1 MVIKQFQDI
10 FLFVN
15 LTLKGKILIIAH
27 LPWNILFINQYLFEL
42 SLINN
47 NICAVC
53 KEGYYGISCKLKCR
67 FPSYGLACQ
76 QKCICMEK
84 DCDHIKGCLLSAK
97 GKLSIKADMLPIH
110 LKGH

>member
-15 LTLKGKILIIAH
+15 LTFKGKILIIAH

-53 KEGYYGISCKLKCR
+53 KEGYYGINCKLKCR

-97 GKLSIKADMLPIH
+97 GKLSIQADMLPIH

>member
-15 LTLKGKILIIAH
+15 LTLKGKKNDYSTLALGH
-27 LPWNILFINQYLFEL
+27 SFYQSVPFFEL

-53 KEGYYGISCKLKCR
+53 KDGYYGINCKRKCR

-76 QKCICMEK
+76 QKCTCMEK
-84 DCDHIKGCLLSAK
+84 NCDHVKGCLLSAK
-97 GKLSIKADMLPIH
+97 GKLWIKADMYVSI
-110 LKGH
+110 